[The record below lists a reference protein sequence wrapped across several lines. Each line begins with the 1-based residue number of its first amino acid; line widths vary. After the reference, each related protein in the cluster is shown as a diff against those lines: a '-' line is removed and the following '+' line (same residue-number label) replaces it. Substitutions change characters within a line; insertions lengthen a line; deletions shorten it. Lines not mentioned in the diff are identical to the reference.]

1 MVELTERARE
11 ALVAADAAAR
21 RFNPLARIRLVRD
34 GATVR
39 AELADEPSPGDAS
52 LDLDGLTLFVAE
64 GVVGVVDAGDHNELT
79 LRPAP

>member
-1 MVELTERARE
+1 MIELTERARE
-11 ALVAADAAAR
+11 ALTAADVAAR
-21 RFNPLARIRLVRD
+21 RFNPDARVRIVRD
-34 GATVR
+34 GAKLR

-64 GVVGVVDAGDHNELT
+64 GVAGVVDAGDHNVLT